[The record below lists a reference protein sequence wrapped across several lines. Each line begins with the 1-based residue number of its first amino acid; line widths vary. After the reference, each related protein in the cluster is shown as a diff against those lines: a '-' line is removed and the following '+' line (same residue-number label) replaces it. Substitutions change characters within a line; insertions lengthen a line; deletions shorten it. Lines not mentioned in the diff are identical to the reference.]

1 LELRPERP
9 EFRRRGLR
17 HDAPHR
23 PAPDPSA
30 QAGITFSEPRIHSP
44 RPGARGNGTGPTSRG
59 IHIQSAQIARRA
71 LLARHPRAA

>member
-1 LELRPERP
+1 LELRLERP
-9 EFRRRGLR
+9 EFCRRGLR

-30 QAGITFSEPRIHSP
+30 QADITFSEPRIHSP
-44 RPGARGNGTGPTSRG
+44 RPGARGNGTSETSRDTR
-59 IHIQSAQIARRA
+59 IQSAQIAPRA